1 MCFFPQNA
9 RRSPWNLRAKN
20 RTTCVHNTQTCPGPI
35 SFSADFHW
43 FIDFPRDGRNEISWY
58 VLLKNMGA
66 RQRYHQGP
74 KSIKSL
80 YSPIFR
86 YFDGTPDTIPI
97 MNQGAE
103 FTRNLEISVVFVC
116 VAIMK
121 VENSKWTPIHGKPC
135 AMSAFNSSNPP
146 TFGKMFHGNLW
157 CFVFES

>member
-1 MCFFPQNA
+1 M
-9 RRSPWNLRAKN
+9 
-20 RTTCVHNTQTCPGPI
+20 HNTQTCPGPI

-86 YFDGTPDTIPI
+86 YFDGTPDVIPI

-103 FTRNLEISVVFVC
+103 FTRNPWDFCCFCLCGYHESRKLQMNTHSRQTMCHVSIQLIKPTDFGQNVPWKSVIFC
-116 VAIMK
+116 FRIIG
-121 VENSKWTPIHGKPC
+121 WL
-135 AMSAFNSSNPP
+135 F
-146 TFGKMFHGNLW
+146 FGW
-157 CFVFES
+157 